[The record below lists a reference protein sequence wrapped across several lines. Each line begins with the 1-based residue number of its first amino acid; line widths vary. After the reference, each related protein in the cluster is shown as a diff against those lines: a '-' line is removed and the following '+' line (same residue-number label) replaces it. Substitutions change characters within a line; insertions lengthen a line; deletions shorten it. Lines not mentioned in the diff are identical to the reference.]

1 MADNYTPPANHA
13 RPSTRGPWIVFS
25 IIFLGAL
32 WMVSHAWNASIL
44 DRYEFR
50 QVQTAL
56 SAFWVI
62 QDGFRLDYLTPI
74 FGPPWSIPMEF
85 PIYQWSIAALV
96 GLTQM
101 PLEQAGRLLSVLFFV
116 ATLPAVYDLL
126 ALAGL
131 SASRR
136 LLALALILSAPVY
149 LFYTRTVMIET
160 TALCFS
166 LWFLCCLRRGLESL
180 RISTLFFTCLFALLA
195 ALTKIT
201 TFAVYGIPAAVLT
214 LAALRR
220 ANQGSGPTRWVELRR
235 RALFAFLP
243 AALSLGVAT
252 WWIAHG
258 DGLKHSN
265 PYAGFLASTE
275 LRHWNY
281 GTLALRLEPSY
292 WQRIWETITQNVLSE
307 GAMAAALV
315 CGTLA
320 TARARRVALVCWL
333 GFLSGPLV
341 FANLY
346 HVHDYYYT
354 ANALLLTGAAGLL
367 LASAWDNPRV
377 NRGTRWVALAVMLIL
392 QYHAFDRSYHYYYW
406 KEAPPPPD
414 LAKIMRETIPV
425 DGVVLISGANWDPVL
440 TYYSQRRSLMIP
452 GDRDDETKVLDDVLA
467 KLPPRRIAAMV
478 VVGKRLRQAEDFIS
492 ARAARFGFSPR
503 PFASSDDADLYLPA
517 DTIFS
522 AARRLEGRHFKSAQV
537 LVTAAADTIIPDAQL
552 QNLLGQSFPM
562 CSPAPQ
568 RARSRFGVS
577 VETVAGPPRINAHA
591 PSEIYFQPPPGA
603 HTITATVGLSPSAY
617 AKPLP
622 EASDGV
628 VIEILAEQPDGLRQS
643 LYRRHLQPATN
654 PADRG
659 PQEITYQQTTPL
671 VYPLVFLVTI
681 GPVKNPDYDQAY
693 WSRIRIN

>member
-1 MADNYTPPANHA
+1 MADNYTPPANHS

-32 WMVSHAWNASIL
+32 WMVSQAWNASIL

-96 GLTQM
+96 SLTHM
-101 PLEQAGRLLSVLFFV
+101 PLEQAGRLLSVLFFA

-131 SASRR
+131 NASRR

-166 LWFLCCLRRGLESL
+166 LWFLCCLRRGLDSL
-180 RISTLFFTCLFALLA
+180 RVSTLFFTCLFALLA

-281 GTLALRLEPSY
+281 GTLALRLEPSF

-377 NRGTRWVALAVMLIL
+377 NRRTRWVALAVMLIL

-414 LAKIMRETIPV
+414 LAKIMRETIPA

-452 GDRDDETKVLDDVLA
+452 GDRDDETKVLEDVLA

-503 PFASSDDADLYLPA
+503 PFASSDDADLYLTS
-517 DTIFS
+517 DIII
-522 AARRLEGRHFKSAQV
+522 
-537 LVTAAADTIIPDAQL
+537 AAAQKLQGQHFNHARVLMTSATDTKIPDAL
-552 QNLLGQSFPM
+552 EQNFTGLIFPM
-562 CSPAPQ
+562 CTPAPQ
-568 RARSRFGVS
+568 RARSQFGVS
-577 VETVAGPPRINAHA
+577 LEVIANQPRLNAHA
-591 PSEIYFQPPPGA
+591 PSEIIFQPPVGA
-603 HTITATVGLSPSAY
+603 HKITATVGLAPSAY

-628 VIEILAEQPDGLRQS
+628 DIEILTEQPNGLRYS
-643 LYRRHLQPATN
+643 LYRRHLAPATN
-654 PADRG
+654 LADRG
-659 PQEITYQQTTPL
+659 PQEIIYQQANALIHPIIFLITP
-671 VYPLVFLVTI
+671 
-681 GPVKNPDYDQAY
+681 GPAGNQAYDQAY
-693 WSRIRIN
+693 WSQITIR